1 MSGRLVGPI
10 AVLLVVCPAAA
21 PAQADASLGLGFG
34 TIRFPGGSTLGVVS
48 LGPALQLIGP
58 GKSLAVDGTLAELP
72 SGNGYAQGR
81 LALWAATPPLAD
93 RWRLALDAQLS
104 GAASG
109 RGTGSGAGQLALE
122 ALFAA
127 PRWGVGAASGPAS
140 GWITHE
146 VPVTAWRARL
156 RGWWQTVPART
167 EVFASL
173 EPTRFLGAWYTD
185 LTGGVILHA
194 RRVET
199 RITAS
204 ARVSQAYGSRGAG
217 LAAVELRVSPDVSL
231 EASGGNVLPDPYQ
244 GLPASGFVSV
254 GIRVHLPSHRAAAA
268 TLIRTRSFTA
278 VRRGNGGGIVI
289 RLRLGDAHRVEIAG
303 DWNEWTP
310 TPVPESD
317 PGEWE
322 LFVALPAGPHRFMV
336 LIDGAPWRIPDGVPS
351 VPDGMGGRVAV
362 LNVF

>member
-10 AVLLVVCPAAA
+10 VGLLLVVCPAGA

-34 TIRFPGGSTLGVVS
+34 TVRFAGGSTLGVVS

-58 GKSLAVDGTLAELP
+58 GRSLTVDGTLAELP

-93 RWRLALDAQLS
+93 RWRLAVDAQFS

-109 RGTGSGAGQLALE
+109 RSTGTGAGQLALE

-127 PRWGVGAASGPAS
+127 PRWGVAAASGPAS

-167 EVFASL
+167 ELFASV
-173 EPTRFLGAWYTD
+173 EPTRFMGAWYTD

-194 RRVET
+194 RRAEA
-199 RITAS
+199 RITTS

-217 LAAVELRVSPDVSL
+217 LAAVELRIAPDISF

-244 GLPASGFVSV
+244 GLPASGFVSIGV
-254 GIRVHLPSHRAAAA
+254 RLHLPSHRAAAA
-268 TLIRTRSFTA
+268 TLIRSRLLTA
-278 VRRGNGGGIVI
+278 VRRGDGIVI
-289 RLRLGDAHRVEIAG
+289 RLRLPDAHRVEIAG

-310 TPVPESD
+310 TPLPESD
-317 PGEWE
+317 PGQWE

>member
-10 AVLLVVCPAAA
+10 AGVLLVVCPAAA

-34 TIRFPGGSTLGVVS
+34 TVRFPGGSTLGVVS
-48 LGPALQLIGP
+48 LGPALQLAGP
-58 GKSLAVDGTLAELP
+58 GRSLAVDGTLAELP
-72 SGNGYAQGR
+72 SGNGYVQGR
-81 LALWAATPPLAD
+81 LALWASTPPAD
-93 RWRLALDAQLS
+93 HWRLAVDAQLS

-109 RGTGSGAGQLALE
+109 RTTGSGAGQLAVE

-127 PRWGVGAASGPAS
+127 PRWGVAVASGPSS

-146 VPVTAWRARL
+146 VPVTAWRARI

-167 EVFASL
+167 ELFADV

-185 LTGGVILHA
+185 VTGGLILHA
-194 RRVET
+194 RRVEA
-199 RITAS
+199 RIMAS

-217 LAAVELRVSPDVSL
+217 LAAVELHLAPGVSL

-244 GLPASGFVSV
+244 GLPASGFVSLSV
-254 GIRVHLPSHRAAAA
+254 RVHLPAHRAAAL
-268 TLIRTRSFTA
+268 TLIRSRSLTA
-278 VRRGNGGGIVI
+278 VRRGDGIVI
-289 RLRLGDAHRVEIAG
+289 RLRLRDAHRVEIAG

-310 TPVPESD
+310 TALAQSD
-317 PGEWE
+317 PGQWE
-322 LFVALPAGPHRFMV
+322 LFVIVPAGPHRFMV
-336 LIDGAPWRIPDGVPS
+336 LIDGAPWRIPDGVAS